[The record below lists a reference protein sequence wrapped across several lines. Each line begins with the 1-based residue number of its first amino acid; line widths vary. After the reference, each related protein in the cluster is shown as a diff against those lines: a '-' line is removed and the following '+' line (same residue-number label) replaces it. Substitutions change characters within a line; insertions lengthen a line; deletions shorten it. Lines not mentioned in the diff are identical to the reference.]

1 VGKAIIVDNV
11 SKKYDISKL
20 RKETQFRELLS
31 NLVKRVISR
40 EHKNTVEIWALKN
53 LSFSVE
59 EGEIVGIIGRNGAGK
74 STLLKIL
81 SKISYPTTGMIR
93 VNGRIGSLLEVG
105 TGFHWELSG
114 RDNVF
119 LNGSILGMT
128 RKEVK
133 SKLDEIIAFADV
145 EKFMDTPIKRYSSGM
160 RLRLGFSVA
169 AHLDTDILFV
179 DEVLSVGDVGFQK
192 KCEDKMKELR
202 NSGRTV
208 IFVSHMMPT
217 VESLCPRVLWI
228 ENGEIREDGRT
239 ADVIENYLALLRDK
253 KGADIPI
260 PQFEGLNHPSEFDL
274 TNMPHREGGGE
285 IRFTGMEFLDLQER
299 PKVTVQSGDS
309 VKVRLYY
316 TVHKPAAKPEF
327 YFRIRNEIGEKVATM
342 STSLSGHE
350 LPTLYPGQGYVDLD
364 IDFLNINP
372 DRYYITV
379 YAINTTDREDGETIC
394 YDSIERCAV
403 LDVSVSDYYGSGKG
417 IDKYWGVMF
426 LPCKWSFNGIK
437 SDVH

>member
-1 VGKAIIVDNV
+1 MENSIIVDNI

-20 RKETQFRELLS
+20 KKDTQFRELLS
-31 NLVKRVISR
+31 NFTKRLLFR
-40 EHKNTVEIWALKN
+40 ENKSTVEIWALKN
-53 LSFSVE
+53 LSFTVNK
-59 EGEIVGIIGRNGAGK
+59 GEIVGIIGRNGAGK

-81 SKISYPTTGMIR
+81 SRISYPTTGFIK

-105 TGFHWELSG
+105 TGFHYELSG

-119 LNGSILGMT
+119 LNGSILGMSK
-128 RKEVK
+128 KEVK

-179 DEVLSVGDVGFQK
+179 DEVLSVGDVAFQK
-192 KCEDKMKELR
+192 KCEDKMKQLR

-208 IFVSHMMPT
+208 IFVSHQMST
-217 VESLCPRVLWI
+217 VENLCPRTLWI
-228 ENGEIREDGRT
+228 DKGELREDGRT
-239 ADVIENYLALLRDK
+239 QEVIQNYLSVIRDV
-253 KGADIPI
+253 KGVDIQI
-260 PQFEGLNHPSEFDL
+260 PQFEGLDNSSTFDL

-285 IRFTGMEFLDLQER
+285 IQFTGMEYLDPSGQ
-299 PKVTVQSGDS
+299 PKGKIRSGDS
-309 VKVRLYY
+309 MKVRLYY
-316 TVHKPAAKPEF
+316 KVCKPATKPEF
-327 YFRIRNEIGEKVATM
+327 YFKIRNEFGEKVATM

-350 LPTLYPGQGYVDLD
+350 LPTLNPGSGYVDLD
-364 IDFLNINP
+364 IDFLNLNP

-379 YAINTTDREDGETIC
+379 YVINSADAVDDKVIC

-403 LDVSVSDYYGSGKG
+403 MDVDTYDYYGSGKG
-417 IDKYWGVMF
+417 IDKFWGVMF
-426 LPCKWSFNGIK
+426 LPCKWSFDGLNN
-437 SDVH
+437 SV